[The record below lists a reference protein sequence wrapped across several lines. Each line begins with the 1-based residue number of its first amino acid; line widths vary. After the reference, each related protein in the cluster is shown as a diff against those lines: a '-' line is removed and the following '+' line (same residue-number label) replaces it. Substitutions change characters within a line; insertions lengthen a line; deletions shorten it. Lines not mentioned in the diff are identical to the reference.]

1 EEAQRP
7 KDDKSNIERRSVR
20 FDHVGIKP
28 RTRLRRP
35 LLRGEIDMHDAE
47 ALRVAKT
54 PLVIIEQRP
63 GEVPAKIDPLT
74 KSRMRRAQ
82 VRPIVRDAERIVDS
96 AIDRLRRIV
105 KRGAVLGDVKRDAT
119 IALRHPLERIGESV
133 GVYFPA

>member
-1 EEAQRP
+1 
-7 KDDKSNIERRSVR
+7 
-20 FDHVGIKP
+20 
-28 RTRLRRP
+28 
-35 LLRGEIDMHDAE
+35 MYDAE

-63 GEVPAKIDPLT
+63 SEVPAEIDPLT

-82 VRPIVRDAERIVDS
+82 VRPIVGDTERIVDS

-119 IALRHPLERIGESV
+119 IALRHPLERLGESV
-133 GVYFPA
+133 GVYFPAGLRVRVPRLVDASHAQRPRRRVASRHAASVVVHAD